1 MLIDTSRDTI
11 MTCNIVFPITNK
23 TLVKA
28 TQRTRDDDLNKLLN
42 INGKPYPC

>member
-11 MTCNIVFPITNK
+11 MTRNIVFPITNK

-28 TQRTRDDDLNKLLN
+28 TQRNTETMVL
-42 INGKPYPC
+42 INS